1 MKDLLSKRE
10 YGGNLP
16 RMKLHSVWYVE
27 ADASYRVS
35 KKTETAFSHIAVRTL
50 NGMGKLQLEDGAV
63 FELTPGSAA
72 VFDARQ
78 PLRYWAGEEGWQFYW
93 FEFDAFG
100 PAPALLN
107 RMVYLAVS
115 AQEQAALERC
125 FQSLSRS
132 GACECMMAESL
143 FACLLTGWQ
152 LISEEEEGST
162 ALRNVIPLLEKG
174 RRERLSVAELAR
186 EAGMCERSFRGA
198 VRAVTG
204 LSPKGYML
212 KGEMTAA
219 MELLRTTDMSVS
231 EIAASLNYVN
241 PFYFSRVF
249 KKYYGV
255 SPQQAKRNISLQTA
269 E

>member
-1 MKDLLSKRE
+1 M
-10 YGGNLP
+10 
-16 RMKLHSVWYVE
+16 
-27 ADASYRVS
+27 
-35 KKTETAFSHIAVRTL
+35 
-50 NGMGKLQLEDGAV
+50 
-63 FELTPGSAA
+63 
-72 VFDARQ
+72 
-78 PLRYWAGEEGWQFYW
+78 
-93 FEFDAFG
+93 
-100 PAPALLN
+100 
-107 RMVYLAVS
+107 
-115 AQEQAALERC
+115 
-125 FQSLSRS
+125 
-132 GACECMMAESL
+132 
-143 FACLLTGWQ
+143 
-152 LISEEEEGST
+152 
-162 ALRNVIPLLEKG
+162 IPLLEKG